1 MPITVGPGMWATC
14 QRTNLDALINTWVRY
29 GHQGKLSQIL
39 MFV

>member
-1 MPITVGPGMWATC
+1 MTC
-14 QRTNLDALINTWVRY
+14 QRTCFDAGINIWVRY